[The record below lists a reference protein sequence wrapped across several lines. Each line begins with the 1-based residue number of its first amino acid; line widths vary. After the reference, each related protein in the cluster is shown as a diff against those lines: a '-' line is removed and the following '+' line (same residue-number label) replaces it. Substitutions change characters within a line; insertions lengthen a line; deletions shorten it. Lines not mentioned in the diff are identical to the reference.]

1 MRGAQEHTTNLIRG
15 AHHASVLLAL
25 LHRDACLSDAA
36 RLFRQFLFRSSL
48 TLSFPKFLLGT
59 PGVSNTITRCFFADL
74 PIRAV
79 VSIFSQLS

>member
-36 RLFRQFLFRSSL
+36 QRFQQPLLRLPAGK
-48 TLSFPKFLLGT
+48 FP
-59 PGVSNTITRCFFADL
+59 
-74 PIRAV
+74 
-79 VSIFSQLS
+79 